1 MPWPSA
7 KSQSNSQALSSK
19 MPSSPCQQDNI
30 PESII
35 STISPYIDRTDFDPT
50 AIRKAS
56 VACEAIC
63 MWVRAMFKYYNVAK
77 TVAPKREKLK
87 QAEAELSAT
96 TENLKKTKA
105 RLKEVEEKIERLAA
119 DFALAV
125 EKKVIPPTQ
134 HSQ

>member
-1 MPWPSA
+1 MSSA
-7 KSQSNSQALSSK
+7 
-19 MPSSPCQQDNI
+19 PGDQDNI

-35 STISPYIDRTDFDPT
+35 STISPYIERTDFDPA

-77 TVAPKREKLK
+77 IVEPKRVKLR
-87 QAEAELSAT
+87 QAESELLAT
-96 TENLKKTKA
+96 TENLEKTKA
-105 RLKEVEEKIERLAA
+105 RLKEVEDKIERLAS

-125 EKKVIPPTQ
+125 EKKVMQ
-134 HSQ
+134 KGREKMAFSLMKD